1 MYSKVSINMGP
12 KEIKKKLWRR
22 HEKRKRVRRRG
33 ASTKIV
39 RAEKVGFWSKEEKLL
54 SEGKA

>member
-1 MYSKVSINMGP
+1 MGR
-12 KEIKKKLWRR
+12 KEIKRKLWRR
-22 HEKRKRVRRRG
+22 REKRKRVRRRG

-39 RAEKVGFWSKEEKLL
+39 RAGKVGFWSKEEKLL

>member
-1 MYSKVSINMGP
+1 MGG

-22 HEKRKRVRRRG
+22 LEKRKRVRRCG

-39 RAEKVGFWSKEEKLL
+39 RAGKVGFWSKEEKLL
-54 SEGKA
+54 SEGRA